1 MPALHF
7 EFLVEEPS
15 MEAFLNGLLPRL
27 LPQDRSFQVYPFQ
40 GKQDLLSKLRNRL
53 RGYAAWMPEDYR
65 IVVLVDRDEEDCN
78 QLKQRL
84 EAICADA
91 ELCSRTA
98 TAEDRWQIVNRI
110 AIEELEAWYFGDW
123 EAVGEVYS
131 RVPAT
136 IPNRQGFRDPDAI
149 AGGTWE
155 AFERILQ
162 RHRYFGTGLRKVE
175 AARALGKV
183 VDPERST
190 SRSFSLL
197 CATLVGAAA

>member
-84 EAICADA
+84 EAICSDA
-91 ELCSRTA
+91 GLCSRTA
-98 TAEDRWQIVNRI
+98 TGEDRWQIVNRI
-110 AIEELEAWYFGDW
+110 AIEELEAWFFGDV
-123 EAVGEVYS
+123 AAMKKAYPRIS
-131 RVPAT
+131 QTLDKKAAY
-136 IPNRQGFRDPDAI
+136 RDPDAI
-149 AGGTWE
+149 SGGTWE
-155 AFERILQ
+155 RLEKLLIDYHPGGLEKIRAAEEISRHMAPDNNCSKSFQVFRDSLKRI
-162 RHRYFGTGLRKVE
+162 F
-175 AARALGKV
+175 A
-183 VDPERST
+183 
-190 SRSFSLL
+190 
-197 CATLVGAAA
+197 